1 VTTPRWSTLAL
12 ALALPAT
19 AAAQPSLT
27 IDGCAF
33 APDELV
39 RALAQEGAPPLAIDV
54 RCAADGTAALTVDPA
69 GVARRREVD
78 LRDVPPSLA
87 PRVIALMVTA
97 VAGELP
103 PPTPPPPAPPPSPP
117 PSPVLAPPLTAAP
130 HDLPI
135 DRGPGADHRPA
146 LLDRARAWPRAAAG
160 RVLVRSYGGVPLWG
174 GGAGAALGPV
184 TLGVHAAATS
194 LVHRLGDATPWLAG
208 LDVGVTL
215 ACAHGRPTT
224 CVGARGE
231 LSRQAV
237 AATASDPTVMATS
250 ISTIAVHG
258 DAELSFSLPIAGV
271 EVIATAAVGVG
282 SGLVARA
289 NSVELARLAGWTMGA
304 AVEVRR

>member
-1 VTTPRWSTLAL
+1 MTTRRWPTIAL

-27 IDGCAF
+27 IDGCGF
-33 APDELV
+33 EPDELV
-39 RALAQEGAPPLAIDV
+39 RALAQEGAPPLAVDV
-54 RCAADGTAALTVDPA
+54 RCTTDGTATLTVDPA
-69 GVARRREVD
+69 GAARRREVD
-78 LRDVPPSLA
+78 LRDVPASLA

-97 VAGELP
+97 VAGEIP
-103 PPTPPPPAPPPSPP
+103 PPAPPPPAPPP
-117 PSPVLAPPLTAAP
+117 APPASSPAIAGP
-130 HDLPI
+130 RDAPI
-135 DRGPGADHRPA
+135 DRPALTAHRPA
-146 LLDRARAWPRAAAG
+146 LLDRATAWPRAAAG
-160 RVLVRSYGGVPLWG
+160 RVLVRSYAGLPLWG

-184 TLGVHAAATS
+184 TVGVHAAATS

-215 ACAHGRPTT
+215 ACSHGWPTT

-237 AATASDPTVMATS
+237 SASASDPSVMATS
-250 ISTIAVHG
+250 ISTLAVHG
-258 DAELSFSLPIAGV
+258 DAELSFALPIAGV
-271 EVIATAAVGVG
+271 EIIATAAVGVG

-289 NSVELARLAGWTMGA
+289 NSVEIARLAGWTMGA

>member
-1 VTTPRWSTLAL
+1 MTTPRWSTLAL

-69 GVARRREVD
+69 GAGRRREVD

-103 PPTPPPPAPPPSPP
+103 PPAPTPTPPPAPPP
-117 PSPVLAPPLTAAP
+117 VLAPPLAAAP
-130 HDLPI
+130 HELPI
-135 DRGPGADHRPA
+135 DRGPRADHRPA

-237 AATASDPTVMATS
+237 AATASDPTVMATA